1 MNFHSSLRRE
11 IGSAGGK
18 AGHGRIVFANQ
29 LRGIAA
35 SFVVL
40 SHLGGVFVLMG
51 PTVGWVIS
59 APEVQV
65 GHPFILHLTSWSWL
79 NFGPLG
85 VAIFFLISGFVIPL
99 SLRSQG
105 PQAFLVARAFRIFPT
120 LWIALLAEWL
130 AVFAQ
135 SKLYGRPMAF
145 TPLIYLC
152 NASLLDTITNNGYV
166 DLVNWT
172 LAIEVKFYLLMALLR
187 PWVLR
192 GRVLPLIGF
201 SMLATTVAVAQRH
214 DLIHLP
220 GVLANE
226 PMYIGFMLI
235 GTVFHYRIAGL
246 VSTGR
251 AVGAGTVL
259 LGLFTLCWHEGPSR
273 DLFPVVTVN
282 YFYGLAIFGAAYAA
296 RDRFRPVRWLDFLA
310 DVSFPL
316 YLIHSVL
323 GYSVMT
329 LAIRV
334 LGFSYMPALA
344 AALAVTISFAWVLH
358 RIVERPSLAFGKRMA
373 GRLPRAS

>member
-1 MNFHSSLRRE
+1 MNLHGTRRGT
-11 IGSAGGK
+11 GSAGGET
-18 AGHGRIVFANQ
+18 GHRRIVFANQ

-40 SHLGGVFVLMG
+40 SHLGGVFILMG

-65 GHPFILHLTSWSWL
+65 GHPLILHLTRWNWL
-79 NFGPLG
+79 NFGALG

-105 PQAFLVARAFRIFPT
+105 PRAFLVARVFRIFPT

-135 SKLYGRPMAF
+135 SKFYGRPMAF
-145 TPLIYLC
+145 TPLIYFC
-152 NASLLDTITNNGYV
+152 NASLIDTITDNGYV

-201 SMLATTVAVAQRH
+201 SMLAAAVASAQRH
-214 DLIHLP
+214 GLIHLP
-220 GVLANE
+220 GLLANE

-235 GTVFHYRIAGL
+235 GTVFHYRMTGL
-246 VSTGR
+246 IGAGR
-251 AVGAGTVL
+251 AVGAGAVL
-259 LGLFTLCWHEGPSR
+259 LGLFALCWREGPSQ
-273 DLFPVVTVN
+273 DLFPSVTAN
-282 YFYGLAIFGAAYAA
+282 YVYGLAIFGAAYAA
-296 RDRFRPVRWLDFLA
+296 RDWFRPVRWLDFLA

-329 LAIRV
+329 FTVRV

-344 AALAVTISFAWVLH
+344 AALVVAISLAWAMH

-373 GRLPRAS
+373 GRLQGRS